1 LTIVLFPECAATY
14 FPNACFIQADWK
26 ITKNRTLPKTLQT
39 YPKHAL
45 VTSKCYCHLVCGDNN
60 NPNNRSEG
68 VPQIST
74 VIMNSTQNTIALEG
88 NQRETDR
95 EREQNLCGKHLT
107 NQLQQVEE
115 LLV

>member
-1 LTIVLFPECAATY
+1 
-14 FPNACFIQADWK
+14 
-26 ITKNRTLPKTLQT
+26 
-39 YPKHAL
+39 
-45 VTSKCYCHLVCGDNN
+45 
-60 NPNNRSEG
+60 
-68 VPQIST
+68 
-74 VIMNSTQNTIALEG
+74 MNSTQNTIALEG